1 MRTEGSCSSC
11 LALASYYIQEGSNIT
26 YISNLFNQQS
36 LEIQKYNY
44 PNLKNID
51 VIQSHTRI
59 NVPFTCECLNGVF
72 LGHTFSY
79 TTIHGD
85 TYNSIANVIYSNLT
99 TEEWMTRVNKYKP
112 TDIPDSGKVNVT
124 VNCSCGDKHVSKKF
138 GLFLTYPLRKGE
150 NLSGI
155 AVENGV
161 PVEVLQRYNPG
172 SDFSAG
178 HGLVFV
184 PAKG

>member
-1 MRTEGSCSSC
+1 
-11 LALASYYIQEGSNIT
+11 
-26 YISNLFNQQS
+26 
-36 LEIQKYNY
+36 
-44 PNLKNID
+44 
-51 VIQSHTRI
+51 
-59 NVPFTCECLNGVF
+59 
-72 LGHTFSY
+72 
-79 TTIHGD
+79 
-85 TYNSIANVIYSNLT
+85 
-99 TEEWMTRVNKYKP
+99 MTRVNKYKP